1 MKNLT
6 GFSGFGA
13 MLKGQLEEIR
23 NENVKRPIIEL
34 AVIQSDYSLVTD
46 SFPVPIPKSDYSV
59 CRSLTIDEAQPL
71 TKTQPAGNHIHEV
84 IVPDTLRKLKPSD
97 RVLVAWVGGN
107 RVVVIDIVQPGE
119 VL

>member
-13 MLKGQLEEIR
+13 MFKSQLEEIR
-23 NENVKRPIIEL
+23 KEDIKRPVIEL
-34 AVIQSDYSLVTD
+34 AIIQADYSLITD
-46 SFPVPIPKSDYSV
+46 SFQVPIPKSDYSV
-59 CRSLTIDEAQPL
+59 CRGLTIDEASPL
-71 TKTQPAGNHIHEV
+71 TKTQPANSHIHEV
-84 IVPDTLRKLKPSD
+84 IVPDTLRKLKPLD